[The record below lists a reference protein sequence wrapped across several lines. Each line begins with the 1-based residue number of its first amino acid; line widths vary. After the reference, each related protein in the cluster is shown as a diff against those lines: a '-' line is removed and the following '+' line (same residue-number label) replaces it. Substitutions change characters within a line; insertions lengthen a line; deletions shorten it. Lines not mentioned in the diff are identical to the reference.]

1 MTILQKPFIL
11 LEKEAI
17 MLFAFFRKD
26 PVEALEDQR
35 KKILLDLEVLA
46 EKHAEI
52 LREQDLVTDLRRR
65 IELIRERESSRDE
78 IRSLVN
84 EARKL
89 KISDLEIEELIRKYI
104 DDSSFN

>member
-1 MTILQKPFIL
+1 
-11 LEKEAI
+11 

-26 PVEALEDQR
+26 SAEALEDQR

-46 EKHAEI
+46 EEYAEI

-65 IELIRERESSRDE
+65 IELMRERESSRDE

-104 DDSSFN
+104 DDSSLN